1 VGAVDDPAVTLVDV
15 DELTLDRLVNA
26 AITDAAADEVTPPA
40 TTGDEW
46 SPARI
51 AWLKDFHRTRR
62 NGLSG
67 PLGETTWAILAGD
80 QVVGSVRLKRTAVPE
95 ILETGI
101 WLTRRT
107 RGQGVGR
114 LAMAGVLQTAAT
126 LGAQGVRAE
135 TTTGN
140 RAALR
145 VLRSLG
151 FDLVASKDGAGVA
164 ALLMILDVSP
174 PDEVRPP
181 GARQILMPV
190 AGSSTGDVARRV
202 KRTRVMSRKRR
213 RYQDKGVRRLSA
225 FLSDTR
231 LDSRSALFDLS
242 RGNVD
247 DLESV
252 VSVDR
257 LVHSLESE
265 RVAIADPAGRCRH
278 DESERPDEEDGA
290 FEYLLS
296 RHPRYLLCQ
305 GGRDRVPQVS
315 HQRESAQR

>member
-1 VGAVDDPAVTLVDV
+1 VSAADDPAVTLLGV

-26 AITDAAADEVTPPA
+26 AITDAAADEVTPPV

-46 SPARI
+46 SAARI

-62 NGLSG
+62 DGLSG
-67 PLGETTWAILAGD
+67 PVGEATWAILARD

-164 ALLMILDVSP
+164 ALLIF
-174 PDEVRPP
+174 
-181 GARQILMPV
+181 GA
-190 AGSSTGDVARRV
+190 
-202 KRTRVMSRKRR
+202 
-213 RYQDKGVRRLSA
+213 
-225 FLSDTR
+225 
-231 LDSRSALFDLS
+231 
-242 RGNVD
+242 N
-247 DLESV
+247 
-252 VSVDR
+252 
-257 LVHSLESE
+257 
-265 RVAIADPAGRCRH
+265 
-278 DESERPDEEDGA
+278 
-290 FEYLLS
+290 
-296 RHPRYLLCQ
+296 
-305 GGRDRVPQVS
+305 
-315 HQRESAQR
+315 

>member
-26 AITDAAADEVTPPA
+26 AITDAEADEVTPPA
-40 TTGDEW
+40 TTGDQW
-46 SPARI
+46 TPARI

-67 PLGETTWAILAGD
+67 PVGETTWAILAGD
-80 QVVGSVRLKRTAVPE
+80 QVVGSVRLKRTAVSE

-114 LAMAGVLQTAAT
+114 LAMVGVQQTAAT

-164 ALLMILDVSP
+164 ALLMFGIKRRSS
-174 PDEVRPP
+174 
-181 GARQILMPV
+181 PV
-190 AGSSTGDVARRV
+190 AVE
-202 KRTRVMSRKRR
+202 
-213 RYQDKGVRRLSA
+213 
-225 FLSDTR
+225 
-231 LDSRSALFDLS
+231 FD
-242 RGNVD
+242 
-247 DLESV
+247 
-252 VSVDR
+252 
-257 LVHSLESE
+257 
-265 RVAIADPAGRCRH
+265 
-278 DESERPDEEDGA
+278 
-290 FEYLLS
+290 
-296 RHPRYLLCQ
+296 
-305 GGRDRVPQVS
+305 RDRNRCS
-315 HQRESAQR
+315 NRYAQAMVHNHAG

>member
-1 VGAVDDPAVTLVDV
+1 VSAADGPAVSLLDV
-15 DELTLDRLVNA
+15 DELTLDRFVNA
-26 AITDAAADEVTPPA
+26 AITDAAANEVTPPV

-51 AWLKDFHRTRR
+51 AWLKDFHRNRR
-62 NGLSG
+62 DGLSG
-67 PLGETTWAILAGD
+67 PVGEATWAILASD

-164 ALLMILDVSP
+164 ALLMF
-174 PDEVRPP
+174 
-181 GARQILMPV
+181 G
-190 AGSSTGDVARRV
+190 T
-202 KRTRVMSRKRR
+202 
-213 RYQDKGVRRLSA
+213 
-225 FLSDTR
+225 
-231 LDSRSALFDLS
+231 
-242 RGNVD
+242 N
-247 DLESV
+247 
-252 VSVDR
+252 
-257 LVHSLESE
+257 
-265 RVAIADPAGRCRH
+265 
-278 DESERPDEEDGA
+278 
-290 FEYLLS
+290 
-296 RHPRYLLCQ
+296 
-305 GGRDRVPQVS
+305 
-315 HQRESAQR
+315 

>member
-1 VGAVDDPAVTLVDV
+1 MSAADNPVVTLVGV

-26 AITDAAADEVTPPA
+26 AITDAAANEVTPPV

-51 AWLKDFHRTRR
+51 AWLKDFHRNRR

-67 PLGETTWAILAGD
+67 PVGETTWAILASN

-107 RGQGVGR
+107 RSQGVGR

-126 LGAQGVRAE
+126 LSAQAVRAE

-151 FDLVASKDGAGVA
+151 FDLVVSKDGTGVA
-164 ALLMILDVSP
+164 ALLMF
-174 PDEVRPP
+174 
-181 GARQILMPV
+181 G
-190 AGSSTGDVARRV
+190 T
-202 KRTRVMSRKRR
+202 
-213 RYQDKGVRRLSA
+213 
-225 FLSDTR
+225 
-231 LDSRSALFDLS
+231 
-242 RGNVD
+242 N
-247 DLESV
+247 
-252 VSVDR
+252 
-257 LVHSLESE
+257 
-265 RVAIADPAGRCRH
+265 
-278 DESERPDEEDGA
+278 
-290 FEYLLS
+290 
-296 RHPRYLLCQ
+296 
-305 GGRDRVPQVS
+305 
-315 HQRESAQR
+315 

>member
-1 VGAVDDPAVTLVDV
+1 VSAADDPAVTLLDV

-26 AITDAAADEVTPPA
+26 AITDAAANEVTPPV

-51 AWLKDFHRTRR
+51 AWLKDFHRNRR

-67 PLGETTWAILAGD
+67 PVGETTWAILASN
-80 QVVGSVRLKRTAVPE
+80 QVVGSVRLQRTAVPQ

-126 LGAQGVRAE
+126 LSAQGVRAE

-151 FDLVASKDGAGVA
+151 FDLVASKDGAGIA
-164 ALLMILDVSP
+164 ALLMF
-174 PDEVRPP
+174 
-181 GARQILMPV
+181 G
-190 AGSSTGDVARRV
+190 T
-202 KRTRVMSRKRR
+202 
-213 RYQDKGVRRLSA
+213 
-225 FLSDTR
+225 
-231 LDSRSALFDLS
+231 
-242 RGNVD
+242 N
-247 DLESV
+247 
-252 VSVDR
+252 
-257 LVHSLESE
+257 
-265 RVAIADPAGRCRH
+265 
-278 DESERPDEEDGA
+278 
-290 FEYLLS
+290 
-296 RHPRYLLCQ
+296 
-305 GGRDRVPQVS
+305 
-315 HQRESAQR
+315 

>member
-1 VGAVDDPAVTLVDV
+1 MSAADGPAVSLLDV
-15 DELTLDRLVNA
+15 DELTLDRFVNA
-26 AITDAAADEVTPPA
+26 AITDAAANEVTPPV

-51 AWLKDFHRTRR
+51 AWLKDFHRNRR
-62 NGLSG
+62 DGLSG
-67 PLGETTWAILAGD
+67 PVGEATWAILASD

-164 ALLMILDVSP
+164 ALLMF
-174 PDEVRPP
+174 
-181 GARQILMPV
+181 G
-190 AGSSTGDVARRV
+190 T
-202 KRTRVMSRKRR
+202 
-213 RYQDKGVRRLSA
+213 
-225 FLSDTR
+225 
-231 LDSRSALFDLS
+231 
-242 RGNVD
+242 N
-247 DLESV
+247 
-252 VSVDR
+252 
-257 LVHSLESE
+257 
-265 RVAIADPAGRCRH
+265 
-278 DESERPDEEDGA
+278 
-290 FEYLLS
+290 
-296 RHPRYLLCQ
+296 
-305 GGRDRVPQVS
+305 
-315 HQRESAQR
+315 